1 MNRLLAC
8 DILDLD
14 PSEELDEAEIKR
26 QYRRKA
32 LQNHPDK
39 NPQTATATQTF
50 QQIHEAYQYLLQ
62 HPEGTTPPPSSY
74 QDLLFDY
81 INSLFSSS
89 SSSSSSSH
97 RFQDVATQLF
107 YTIADRLTTQC
118 EEKALSMLEHMDRG
132 TFVKVYNLLKKCGD
146 VLLIPE
152 EWKQKLDALH
162 ESKTGQ
168 DHVVVLKPRLEDL
181 FDDNVFRVTIDEH
194 TFYIPLWHHELVYDR
209 PGSDGGELTVQ
220 CAPTLPSNMMLDEHN
235 NLQVHIQKDRSSIWD
250 LPETLDI
257 PICSNKTVIIDKKM
271 LFLRNY
277 QRVTFKSQ
285 GISRIHDR
293 DIYDVSKRA
302 DIVVHLRF
310 T

>member
-1 MNRLLAC
+1 MDMNRVLAC
-8 DILDLD
+8 EILDLD
-14 PSEELDEAEIKR
+14 PSEEMDEAEIKR

-39 NPQTATATQTF
+39 NLHCPEATHTF

-62 HPEGTTPPPSSY
+62 NSATTPPSSPSSY

-81 INSLFSSS
+81 VNSLLSRQ
-89 SSSSSSSH
+89 H

-118 EEKALSMLEHMDRG
+118 EETAMCMLEHMDRA
-132 TFVKVYNLLKKCGD
+132 TFVKVYSLLKKCGD
-146 VLLIPE
+146 VLLISE
-152 EWKQKLDALH
+152 EWKQRLDALH
-162 ESKTGQ
+162 QSKTGQ
-168 DHVVVLKPRLEDL
+168 DHVMVLKPRLEDL

-209 PGSDGGELTVQ
+209 PGCDGGEFTVQ
-220 CAPTLPSNMMLDEHN
+220 CAPTMPFNMRLDEHN
-235 NLQVHIQKDRSSIWD
+235 NLQVHIQKERAWD
-250 LPETLDI
+250 MPDTLEI
-257 PICSNKTVIIDKKM
+257 PICTNKTVTIQKKM
-271 LFLRNY
+271 LYLRDY
-277 QRVTFKSQ
+277 QRVTLKGQ
-285 GISRIHDR
+285 GIAKIHDR

-310 T
+310 TG